1 LVIVV
6 KVLETGM
13 KVELPEKEIKASD
26 LLKKLGLSIS
36 EHIVIRNGVVI
47 SEEEI
52 IVDGDEVAIFT
63 VKSGG

>member
-1 LVIVV
+1 MVIVV

>member
-1 LVIVV
+1 VV